1 MKDINRLPLKFQW
14 TTVLLLISGY
24 TVVFG
29 NPLPQEYIPH
39 NLNNQHKVTI
49 DTSTKQ
55 SMSEIPTENAKIA
68 FSNNSKKEDI
78 VRVLKDLV
86 NKMGSKEITKELI
99 LPKQPLVTFAGYELI
114 NTKSIWH
121 TYAVKSYDN
130 PTNIFSR
137 INQSKIL
144 RDLNQIESIATAL
157 KSIKTGTIL
166 RAKSYNGALEQL
178 VFTSDY
184 KNSFVVVPTK
194 SGSFEGSWQ
203 QKQFEVRQE
212 RATYTIKNG
221 LFLDAKKVGI
231 PKNIMDQVVTIFSE
245 EINFSTGARI
255 NDQITVVFEQIY
267 HEADIVGSQNLLAA
281 QFIHKDE
288 IYRSIRHTTARGQ
301 TDYFTPE
308 GLEMKRAFIRKPVV
322 RARVSSHFNPNRLHP
337 VLKKIRPH
345 TGTDFAAR
353 QGTPVIATG
362 DGKVKLIGRKKG
374 YGKTIV
380 LNHKAGFTTFY
391 SHLSKFKQDLKKG
404 YAVEQGDVI
413 GFVGSTGLATGPN
426 LHYELRKNNT
436 PVDPITT
443 TLPNSMSLTKKELVK
458 FKTETISER
467 TQLEV
472 LHRFAKNKVG
482 MNLSTGG

>member
-14 TTVLLLISGY
+14 TTVLLIISGC

-29 NPLPQEYIPH
+29 SPSSHEYTPH
-39 NLNNQHKVTI
+39 NLNNQQRVTI
-49 DTSTKQ
+49 NTSNKK
-55 SMSEIPTENAKIA
+55 SMSEAPKENENIT
-68 FSNNSKKEDI
+68 FSKNSKEESFI
-78 VRVLKDLV
+78 RVLKDVV
-86 NKMGSKEITKELI
+86 NKMGTTEITQELI
-99 LPKQPLVTFAGYELI
+99 LPKQPLVTFTGYELI

-121 TYAVKSYDN
+121 TYTVKSYDN

-137 INQSKIL
+137 INQSGIL
-144 RDLNQIESIATAL
+144 QDLKQIKSIATAI

-178 VFTSDY
+178 VITSDY

-194 SGSFEGSWQ
+194 SGSFKGSWQ
-203 QKQFEVRQE
+203 QKQFEVRQA

-221 LFLDAKKVGI
+221 LFFDAKKAGI
-231 PKNIMDQVVTIFSE
+231 PENIMNQVVTVFSE
-245 EINFSTGARI
+245 KINFAKGARI
-255 NDQITVVFEQIY
+255 DDQITVVFEHIY
-267 HEADIVGSQNLLAA
+267 HEDDVVGSQNLLAA
-281 QFIHKDE
+281 EFIHKDE
-288 IYRSIRHTTARGQ
+288 VYRSIRHTTASGR
-301 TDYFTPE
+301 TDYFTPK
-308 GLEMKRAFIRKPVV
+308 GFEMKRAFIRKPVV

-353 QGTPVIATG
+353 RGTPVIATG

-404 YAVEQGDVI
+404 YTVGQGDVI

-426 LHYELRKNNT
+426 LHYEFRKNNT
-436 PVDPITT
+436 PVDPLTATI
-443 TLPNSMSLTKKELVK
+443 PNSMSLTKKELVK

-482 MNLSTGG
+482 INLSTGG

>member
-1 MKDINRLPLKFQW
+1 
-14 TTVLLLISGY
+14 
-24 TVVFG
+24 
-29 NPLPQEYIPH
+29 
-39 NLNNQHKVTI
+39 
-49 DTSTKQ
+49 
-55 SMSEIPTENAKIA
+55 MSEIPTENAKIA

-322 RARVSSHFNPNRLHP
+322 RARV
-337 VLKKIRPH
+337 

-391 SHLSKFKQDLKKG
+391 SHLSKFKRLCG
-404 YAVEQGDVI
+404 
-413 GFVGSTGLATGPN
+413 
-426 LHYELRKNNT
+426 
-436 PVDPITT
+436 
-443 TLPNSMSLTKKELVK
+443 
-458 FKTETISER
+458 
-467 TQLEV
+467 
-472 LHRFAKNKVG
+472 
-482 MNLSTGG
+482 